1 MMPGAK
7 GLSPQ
12 ERAHKWLKDLR
23 PRPDLSIK
31 VGC

>member
-7 GLSPQ
+7 GLSPH
-12 ERAHKWLKDLR
+12 ELALKWVIDLR
-23 PRPDLSIK
+23 PRPDMSIK

>member
-7 GLSPQ
+7 GLKTH
-12 ERAHKWLKDLR
+12 EFAHKWLKVLGIR
-23 PRPDLSIK
+23 LDLSIK